1 MQMTSQSKTIVFADI
16 ASSTRLYQ
24 TLGNKRAK
32 ETIDTCMNILSR
44 TILKFDGLIVKTIG
58 DEVMSIFDKPDNA
71 IMAAIEMNVEIENRF
86 KSFDPDSFSLNLYTG
101 IHFGRVIEDK
111 GDFFG
116 DAVNIAA
123 RMVRLAKQ
131 RQIITTSDTFQ
142 ALEPH
147 TQNDLRSI
155 GKVRVKGVAEEIG
168 VYEVIWEYEEMTL
181 IVNTSELPRSIET
194 TLDVKYGDQVYHI
207 GKQNPS
213 ISVGRQDFNDIII
226 DQNFISRTHAVIE
239 YRKNSFILVDKSS
252 NGTFIEFSKGNIVK
266 VLKDEIP
273 LNEEGKISAGD
284 ETFEITKSIRYKE
297 RKKIIGYS

>member
-1 MQMTSQSKTIVFADI
+1 MNSQSKTIVFADI

-24 TLGNKRAK
+24 TLGNERAK
-32 ETIDTCMNILSR
+32 ETIDTCMDILSR

-71 IMAAIEMNVEIENRF
+71 IMAAIEMNVEIEKRF
-86 KSFDPDSFSLNLYTG
+86 KSFNLESFPLNIYTG
-101 IHFGRVIEDK
+101 IHCGHVIEDK

-123 RMVRLAKQ
+123 RIVRLAKQ

-142 ALEPH
+142 ELEPC

-155 GKVRVKGVAEEIG
+155 GKVRLKGVTEEVG
-168 VYEVIWEYEEMTL
+168 VYEVIWEHEEMTL
-181 IVNTSELPRSIET
+181 IVNTLELPRRIERM
-194 TLDVKYGDQVYHI
+194 LDVKYGDQVYHI

-213 ISVGRQDFNDIII
+213 LSVGRQDFNDIII

-252 NGTFIEFSKGNIVK
+252 NGTFIEFSEGNIVK

-284 ETFEITKSIRYKE
+284 ETFEITELIRYKE
-297 RKKIIGYS
+297 RK

>member
-1 MQMTSQSKTIVFADI
+1 MHMNSQSKTIVFADI

-32 ETIDTCMNILSR
+32 ETIDTCMDILSR

-86 KSFDPDSFSLNLYTG
+86 KSFNLENFPLNMYTG
-101 IHFGRVIEDK
+101 IHCGHVIEDK

-123 RMVRLAKQ
+123 RMVRIAKQ

-142 ALEPH
+142 ALDPY

-155 GKVRVKGVAEEIG
+155 GKVRLKGVTKEIG

-213 ISVGRQDFNDIII
+213 LSVGRQDFNDIII
-226 DQNFISRTHAVIE
+226 DQSFISRAHAVIE

-252 NGTFIEFSKGNIVK
+252 NGTFIEFSEGNIVK
-266 VLKDEIP
+266 VLRDEIP

-284 ETFEITKSIRYKE
+284 ETFEITESIRYKE
-297 RKKIIGYS
+297 RKKIIHVG